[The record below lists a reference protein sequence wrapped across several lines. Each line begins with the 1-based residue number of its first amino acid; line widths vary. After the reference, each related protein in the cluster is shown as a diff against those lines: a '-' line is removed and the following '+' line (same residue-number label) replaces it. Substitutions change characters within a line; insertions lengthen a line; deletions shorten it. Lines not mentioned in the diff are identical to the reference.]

1 MDADDCKAGAI
12 ILKDLA
18 LFNRAA
24 IFFETQIEPLIRTE
38 IGQVV
43 SSWLEAHN
51 WSGESDVSEQLE
63 DLWVAP
69 RHWMAP
75 EENESYAWF
84 QFRYRA
90 NSDTSS
96 YEIADLFGSG
106 QADWGLRFEVGHGWF
121 GGKTAW
127 NAYAKGLVELGHQLN
142 GRGWVHEGK
151 GVFFRPVVL
160 PADKLAS
167 AWENEDWVEALAP
180 LRRALDTLVDD
191 LQIFDVIV
199 NGAKVK
205 AEKAE
210 AAVEH

>member
-12 ILKDLA
+12 ILNDLA
-18 LFNRAA
+18 LFNRAVV
-24 IFFETQIEPLIRTE
+24 FFEDQIDPLIRTE

-43 SSWLEAHN
+43 SSWLEARN
-51 WSGESDVSEQLE
+51 WSGKADVSGQFD

-69 RHWMAP
+69 RQWKAP
-75 EENESYAWF
+75 EEDKWYAWF
-84 QFRYRA
+84 GFGRRA
-90 NSDTSS
+90 NWEGHSF
-96 YEIADLFGSG
+96 EIADLFGAG
-106 QADWGLRFEVGHGWF
+106 QADWGFRFLVEHAWF
-121 GGKTAW
+121 GGKTGW
-127 NAYAKGLVELGHQLN
+127 NAYAKGLVELGQQLD

-180 LRRALDTLVDD
+180 LKRALDTLVDD
-191 LQIFDVIV
+191 LPIFDAIV
-199 NGAKVK
+199 NGAKIK

-210 AAVEH
+210 AAVER